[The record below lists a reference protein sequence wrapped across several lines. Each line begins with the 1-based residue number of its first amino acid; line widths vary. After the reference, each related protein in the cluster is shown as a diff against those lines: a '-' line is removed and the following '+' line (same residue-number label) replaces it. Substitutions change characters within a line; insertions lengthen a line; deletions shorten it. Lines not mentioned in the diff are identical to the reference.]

1 MLALDRA
8 ATTEGGEKETLS
20 SAEQS
25 RAEQLYGPLGATQN
39 DEENPG
45 MKIGEA
51 APSLELPAVLT
62 ALETW

>member
-1 MLALDRA
+1 MLS
-8 ATTEGGEKETLS
+8 TEPQQPKVERRRPSPQL
-20 SAEQS
+20 S

-45 MKIGEA
+45 MKIGAA